1 MSGGYCVRLFAAALA
16 SLAPAKMAIA
26 ASPATQA
33 TGKAT
38 IIHPLT
44 VTKLQDMDFGYLAVT
59 AAGTAILNPDTDAL
73 NVSGGA
79 LAVGG
84 TPHCAKFVGAAQSN
98 SVVNIKVPNQ
108 PTTLTRV
115 GGTETLTANNF
126 TLQGGLSKKTLARLD
141 SFTFRVGA
149 TLSIPATAVEGTY
162 VGTFNVTV
170 QYP

>member
-1 MSGGYCVRLFAAALA
+1 MTGGFCVRLFATALA
-16 SLAPAKMAIA
+16 SFAPATMAIA
-26 ASPATQA
+26 AGPATQA

-44 VTKLQDMDFGYLAVT
+44 ITKLKDMDFGYLAVT
-59 AAGTAILNPDTDAL
+59 AAGTAILDPDTDAL
-73 NVSGGA
+73 NISGGA
-79 LAVGG
+79 LAIGG
-84 TPHCAKFVGAAQSN
+84 TPHCAEFVGAAQSN

-126 TLQGGLSKKTLARLD
+126 KLQGGLGKRTLAKLD

-149 TLSIPATAVEGTY
+149 TLTVPATAVEGTY